1 MMPRSD
7 LSSPTASRPSARNS
21 IVDLVVQRVLTGT
34 LLALAASLIAVAL
47 HLA

>member
-1 MMPRSD
+1 MLTPP
-7 LSSPTASRPSARNS
+7 SSSSRNS
-21 IVDLVVQRVLTGT
+21 VVDLVVQRVLTGT

>member
-1 MMPRSD
+1 MMTPPSN
-7 LSSPTASRPSARNS
+7 PTRNS
-21 IVDLVVQRVLTGT
+21 VVDLVVQRVLTGT